1 MKKALSRLSFRIQIL
16 EELPEV
22 LNRPKI
28 KYKCGISK
36 NDIKE
41 LLMLIEERSEPVL
54 ISNDIAICR
63 DGDDNLIV
71 ETAIKGKAT
80 FLVTRNVAFPGQV
93 IVQNVWY
100 ATKRLAQTANL
111 NQHPLNGLFIEII
124 I

>member
-1 MKKALSRLSFRIQIL
+1 MKKALSRLLFRIQIL
-16 EELPEV
+16 EELAEV

-28 KYKCGISK
+28 KYKCGISE

-80 FLVTRNVAFPGQV
+80 FLVTRNVGIFQG
-93 IVQNVWY
+93 
-100 ATKRLAQTANL
+100 K
-111 NQHPLNGLFIEII
+111 
-124 I
+124 

>member
-1 MKKALSRLSFRIQIL
+1 
-16 EELPEV
+16 
-22 LNRPKI
+22 
-28 KYKCGISK
+28 
-36 NDIKE
+36 
-41 LLMLIEERSEPVL
+41 MLIEERSEPVL